1 MSYHMTKSIIRL
13 ITSDENLEITI
24 FIINYS
30 VFMINRHII
39 IPIDM
44 AILAI

>member
-1 MSYHMTKSIIRL
+1 MTKSIIRL

-30 VFMINRHII
+30 VFIINRHSI

-44 AILAI
+44 ATMVI